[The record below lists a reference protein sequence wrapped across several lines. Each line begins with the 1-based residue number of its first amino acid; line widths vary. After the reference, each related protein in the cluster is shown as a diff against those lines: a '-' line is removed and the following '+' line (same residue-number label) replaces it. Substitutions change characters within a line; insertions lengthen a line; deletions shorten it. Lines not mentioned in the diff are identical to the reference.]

1 MKIKCL
7 GIESNSCSE
16 KSKTYMGCNHII
28 EEGSDVVFS
37 NYILP
42 VVSNIN

>member
-1 MKIKCL
+1 
-7 GIESNSCSE
+7 
-16 KSKTYMGCNHII
+16 MGCHHVI

-42 VVSNIN
+42 VVSNSVSKCNMQQKKFTKE